1 MLISTDYVTPA
12 ELTGYA
18 RAALADMQANRFRLA
33 RWLPNR
39 TIDDLQYRFDRGGAE
54 GLTEA
59 ASYRSYDT
67 ESPIGARPGVTRV
80 TGELPPVS
88 RKIRLG
94 EYDRLRQRRLDSR
107 VRNQILTDAERMT
120 RSVAARIELARGEAL
135 YKGKIDLAEN
145 GVIASVDFGR
155 AAGHTVSAAVVWTDT
170 TNAVPLTDL
179 IAWMEVYQASNGVAP
194 GVILLSSPV
203 LGLLIR
209 NAEIRALAATIVGTP
224 TVVPQSTLQ
233 GIFQAHG
240 LPPFEVYDAQV
251 RVGGTSQYV
260 IPRDRVLLLPAAGD
274 ANDPDSSEMGAT
286 LWGTTAESLELDF
299 SLEDGEEPGIVAG
312 AYSTKDPVA
321 VWTKA
326 AAVSL
331 PILANPNL
339 SFAADVGTIA

>member
-1 MLISTDYVTPA
+1 MLINSDYVAPA
-12 ELTGYA
+12 ELTGYV
-18 RAALADMQANRFRLA
+18 RAALADMQQNRFRLA
-33 RWLPNR
+33 AWLPNR

-54 GLTEA
+54 GLAEA
-59 ASYRSYDT
+59 ATFRGYDT
-67 ESPIGARPGVTRV
+67 ESPIGSRPGITRV

-94 EYDRLRQRRLDSR
+94 EYDRLRQRRLNTR
-107 VRNQILTDAERMT
+107 VRGQILTDAERMT

-145 GVIASVDFGR
+145 GIIASVDFGR
-155 AAGHTVSAAVVWTDT
+155 SSSHTVNAATAWTDT
-170 TNAVPLTDL
+170 ANATPLTDL
-179 IAWMEVYQASNGVAP
+179 IAWAEVYRTTNGVAP
-194 GVILLSSPV
+194 GVVLLSSAA

-209 NAEIRALAATIVGTP
+209 NAEVRALAATVVGTP
-224 TVVPQSTLQ
+224 NVVPQATLQ

-251 RVGGTSQYV
+251 RVSGSSQYV
-260 IPRDRVLLLPAAGD
+260 IPRDKVLLLPAAGD
-274 ANDPDSSEMGAT
+274 ANDPESSEMGAT
-286 LWGTTAESLELDF
+286 LWGTTAESLEPEF
-299 SLEDGEEPGIVAG
+299 SLEEGEEPGIVAG

-331 PILANPNL
+331 PILANPDM
-339 SFAADVGTIA
+339 SFCADIGTIS